1 MLENTHILEK
11 QYCIT
16 NCNITDKTNKF
27 IKFRKNGRFILHTPK
42 VERGEHDKI
51 SSLLSKNEYKSVLEI
66 FSEIDKI
73 LSFTECF
80 KHYKVKNISK
90 KPAKE
95 IFYGGIFGLGTNMG
109 LHRLSNMK

>member
-1 MLENTHILEK
+1 M
-11 QYCIT
+11 
-16 NCNITDKTNKF
+16 
-27 IKFRKNGRFILHTPK
+27 
-42 VERGEHDKI
+42 
-51 SSLLSKNEYKSVLEI
+51 SKNEYKSVLEI

-109 LHRLSNMK
+109 LHRLSNTSKGINYNTLYNTVNWYFTVENLSTINKSFIQFMSKLWLPTLF